1 LRSNTKGEAMTD
13 FDQIGSKAGLELFL
27 WSLPACARQDWGPIM
42 LIEGETYGINRRS
55 KENIICEN

>member
-1 LRSNTKGEAMTD
+1 MTD